1 MNDIIGVGAP
11 AMYDHINS
19 ICAQQ
24 DPSSLH
30 IQNTNLNRFFIRYLL
45 QKAISIFEWKL
56 PENWSKNY
64 FLYVLYCWGWIAVVE
79 TDQYG
84 VIPQGCGLRGY
95 DIFYQ
100 PTEAI
105 ITNPLLQGILTPR
118 IGTECTLIKLQPDY
132 GGVYDLVSY
141 YANLMAIC
149 AETACLN
156 VYNSKLSP
164 VFFAKNKTAA
174 ETYKKLYDKIASG
187 EPAAVIDK
195 SLFGDDDEKLWDYFS
210 PDLGS
215 NYLANEILETMRTLE
230 MRFCQELGIPTVI
243 NEKRERLNVDE
254 TNGNNIETYSR
265 PALWLE
271 ELKKS
276 CEQTRNLFGIDIDV
290 DWRFETAVNDMTME
304 ASDNGQT

>member
-19 ICAQQ
+19 VCAQQ
-24 DPSSLH
+24 DPSTLH

-64 FLYVLYCWGWIAVVE
+64 FLYILYCWGWIAVVE

-100 PTEAI
+100 PTEAV

-132 GGVYDLVSY
+132 GGIYDLVSY

-164 VFFAKNKTAA
+164 VFFAKGKTAA
-174 ETYKKLYDKIASG
+174 ETYKKLYDRIASG
-187 EPAAVIDK
+187 EPASVIDK
-195 SLFGDDDEKLWDYFS
+195 SLFGDDDQKLWDFFI
-210 PDLGS
+210 PDLKG
-215 NYLANEILETMRTLE
+215 NYLANDILETMRTLE

-243 NEKRERLNVDE
+243 NEKKERLNIDE

-265 PALWLE
+265 PDLWLE
-271 ELKKS
+271 ELQKTCK
-276 CEQTRNLFGIDIDV
+276 QTREMFGINIDV

-304 ASDNGQT
+304 GNDNG